1 MRAQVSLD
9 AMVSI
14 AAFIA
19 LLALLISAASYA
31 AERTQEAG
39 EMAAVERM
47 DAGRMLSH
55 AVVEADGVVFSE
67 FLEGEGKI

>member
-19 LLALLISAASYA
+19 LLALLISAASYS
-31 AERTQEAG
+31 AEKTQA
-39 EMAAVERM
+39 
-47 DAGRMLSH
+47 AGRIVAEEKTMAGQVLSQEVIG
-55 AVVEADGVVFSE
+55 ADEVEFSVPAE
-67 FLEGEGKI
+67 NVTK